1 MALNEEGFEILKN
14 ISKELLFSGCSRDI
28 VNDDGNTAGDIFELN
43 AALFNSDEAAKIR
56 YILAKPKP
64 CGCLR
69 LTRPI
74 EKVERNK
81 ITQLTAI
88 LFDTV
93 CLLAFV
99 AAAFYN

>member
-88 LFDTV
+88 LFDTI